1 VLKGTRN
8 RHCDPDNRGLFGNA
22 LNRPVKSLLITLWL
36 GLRLQVLLPPPAS
49 QRIRP
54 AAHFWLLLILQI
66 ASTVLIAWMYAPA
79 AAVFDPM
86 GVQSDAFL
94 AILTLGS
101 AALAATVLKR
111 PVLAWSL
118 AVLWTAAGLWLGWIW
133 VLLEW
138 LLASFGIDLA
148 AYPLSIR
155 LVLLSWWLLILRRS
169 LDGLAPD
176 AGWAWPGVVAL
187 AAALVSGLPALML
200 PLANYY
206 EMAYQLPVAYYDE
219 YAPPWP
225 LRSSPEVLL
234 AGQPALVDHA
244 LAKLKAQDPQ
254 RTDGYLLAFGGDGSE
269 TVFRN
274 EVDYVR
280 QLFAQ
285 RFGMQGRTLGLL
297 NHPETTDKL
306 PLASLTN
313 LRSALKGM
321 SEVMDPEEDLLFLFM
336 TSHGSSDH
344 QLYVDLL
351 GLPLDQIDPQQL
363 RLAIDDSGIRWKVL
377 VVSACYSG
385 GFIDALTDSTT
396 LVITAARED
405 RSSFGCGV
413 DSDFT
418 YFGRAFFIDA
428 LNQTADFLLAFDL
441 AKERIAE
448 REAIEELD
456 PSEPQIASTPLIEA
470 RLNSW
475 AGQLELGPELAWSL
489 PDLGDSRESPAEPAS
504 DRSD

>member
-1 VLKGTRN
+1 MR
-8 RHCDPDNRGLFGNA
+8 

-54 AAHFWLLLILQI
+54 GAHFWPLLILQI
-66 ASTVLIAWMYAPA
+66 ASTVLIAWIYAPA
-79 AAVFDPM
+79 AAIFDPM

-138 LLASFGIDLA
+138 LLASFGVDLA

-155 LVLLSWWLLILRRS
+155 IVLLSWWLLILRRS
-169 LDGLAPD
+169 LDGLTPD
-176 AGWAWPGVVAL
+176 AGWAWREVVAL
-187 AAALVSGLPALML
+187 AAALISGLPALTL
-200 PLANYY
+200 PLASYY
-206 EMAYQLPVAYYDE
+206 QIAYQSPPAAYYDQYE
-219 YAPPWP
+219 PPPW
-225 LRSSPEVLL
+225 LLQSSPEVLL
-234 AGQPALVDHA
+234 AGQSALVDHA
-244 LAKLKAQDPQ
+244 LAELKAQDSE

-280 QLFAQ
+280 QLFGQ
-285 RFGMQGRTLGLL
+285 RFGMQDRTLGLL

-306 PLASLTN
+306 PLATLTN
-313 LRSALKGM
+313 LRSALEGM

-351 GLPLDQIDPQQL
+351 DLPLDQIDPQQL
-363 RLAIDDSGIRWKVL
+363 RAALDDSGIRWKVL
-377 VVSACYSG
+377 VLSACYSG

-405 RSSFGCGV
+405 RTSFGCGV

-448 REAIEELD
+448 REAEEELD

-470 RLNSW
+470 RLNNW
-475 AGQLELGPELAWSL
+475 AGQLELGPELAWPL
-489 PDLGDSRESPAEPAS
+489 PDDGDSQESLAEPGSAGS
-504 DRSD
+504 D